1 MDEVSIISREQR
13 RVYGASGVL
22 AATRL
27 ERIERNLGNPRR
39 PSLIKAGEDS
49 SYKETKWKEAGRVA
63 DETVVLMM
71 DSQHKLS
78 GGKGLY

>member
-1 MDEVSIISREQR
+1 MDEVSIMRQEQR
-13 RVYGASGVL
+13 WAGDTSGVL

-27 ERIERNLGNPRR
+27 ERIERNLGSPRR
-39 PSLIKAGEDS
+39 PSLTKAGKDS

-78 GGKGLY
+78 GGKGLN